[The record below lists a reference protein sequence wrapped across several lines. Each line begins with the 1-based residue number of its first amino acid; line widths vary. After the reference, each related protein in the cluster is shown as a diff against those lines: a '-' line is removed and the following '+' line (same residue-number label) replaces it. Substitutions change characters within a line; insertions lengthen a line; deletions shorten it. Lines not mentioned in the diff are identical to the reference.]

1 MDIKKIFEAD
11 CYVKNKNLFAKYR
24 SFKTKEKEVID
35 FNHASLARP
44 YKEVFDRINKE
55 LEDPARK
62 KLCKLVGIDDISK
75 IIFGRNTTEALSFT
89 YWLAEVE
96 KGNVVITDAENESV
110 IRIFREHRDHG
121 NTNCQDGW
129 STFPDNEV
137 SENFKGIN
145 RIKKLLVSVVNSR
158 CLRSVCAI

>member
-89 YWLAEVE
+89 YWLA
-96 KGNVVITDAENESV
+96 
-110 IRIFREHRDHG
+110 
-121 NTNCQDGW
+121 
-129 STFPDNEV
+129 
-137 SENFKGIN
+137 
-145 RIKKLLVSVVNSR
+145 
-158 CLRSVCAI
+158 